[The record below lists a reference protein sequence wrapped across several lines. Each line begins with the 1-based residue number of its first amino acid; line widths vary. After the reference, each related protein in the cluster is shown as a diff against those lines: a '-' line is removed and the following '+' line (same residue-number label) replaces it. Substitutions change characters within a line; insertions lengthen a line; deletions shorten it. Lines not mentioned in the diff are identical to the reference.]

1 METPSKELCHHLYR
15 EMVMIRR
22 LEERAAKA
30 YSQGKIGGFCHLYIG
45 QEAVG
50 VGAISTLEPQ
60 DHVISAYR
68 SHGQY
73 ISRGGTA
80 AACLAE
86 LYGKSG
92 GCSGG
97 RGGSMHLYNA
107 KDGFHG
113 GWGIVGAHIPM
124 AAGFAFASKYKGDK
138 GVTLCFFGEGAVNQG
153 AWHEGLAL
161 AALWKL
167 PVIFICENNYY
178 AMGTPLERTTSTP
191 DTSIKALGYNMARD
205 SFDGSNVLEVRRRI
219 GEAVKRAR
227 EESLPTLIEVQ
238 TYRYRGHS
246 MSDPQ
251 KYRTKEEVEEHKQ
264 HDSIVMLGK
273 HMIERFGVQQSELDA
288 VEKAI
293 KLELDAAEKFAD
305 NSPLPDVNTITHYTY
320 VEEDRLAGRE

>member
-1 METPSKELCHHLYR
+1 METPSKELCQRLLE

-50 VGAISTLEPQ
+50 VGAISALEPQ

-80 AACLAE
+80 GACLAE

-138 GVTLCFFGEGAVNQG
+138 GVTICFFGEGAVNQG

-167 PVIFICENNYY
+167 PVVFICENNYY

-191 DTSIKALGYNMARD
+191 DTSQKALGYNMARD
-205 SFDGSNVLEVRRRI
+205 SFDGADVLEVRRRV

-264 HDSIVMLGK
+264 RDSIVMLGK
-273 HMIERFGVQQSELDA
+273 YLTDNFGVPQSELDA
-288 VEKAI
+288 VEKKVKA
-293 KLELDAAEKFAD
+293 ELDEAEKFAD